1 MREKIYVHAAVDE
14 ADIGL
19 IHRAHTEKLP
29 VRFTVDSW
37 PDDLFQGNIFQIR
50 LNSTTTQNVVTY
62 PVVISTPNPDLK
74 LKPDMTASISFQVG
88 EKKNILRIPNAA
100 LRFYPQ
106 REQVRQEDRKL
117 LESSNPTPTDDEK
130 DDMMP
135 SATEKALNRQ
145 RRNHRH
151 VWIKDSQVLRAV
163 EVVIGLNDSKYTEVV
178 SGELQEG
185 QKLVIGI
192 QPKN

>member
-106 REQVRQEDRKL
+106 REHVRQEDRKL
-117 LESSNPTPTDDEK
+117 LESSNPTPNDDEK

-151 VWIKDSQVLRAV
+151 VWIKDGQQLRAV

-185 QKLVIGI
+185 QKLVTGI